1 MKIIVI
7 LSAFLLAVSLGRLL
21 IPYILLI
28 SYRKRLFDPVDPR
41 KSHTQRVSRLG
52 GVTFVPIQCVLV
64 VMTLVICYQNN
75 LVDFG
80 LEVFEVYPM
89 LMGLVCGLV
98 ILFVL
103 GISDD
108 LIGVSHK
115 VKFAIQV
122 LVASFL
128 PLSGVWINDMYGVFF
143 ITYLSPWVGVPLT
156 IFAVVLIINAIN
168 LIDGI
173 DGLCS
178 GLVMVGSLVLGVL
191 FAYYEAWLHAL
202 FAFITAGLLIPFFQ
216 YNVFGISRKKRKIF
230 MGDSGSLTLG
240 LSMAF
245 LSISYAMN
253 NPHVKP
259 FSEGAIVVAFTVL
272 LVPVL
277 DVARV
282 MWARFRAGRH
292 VFMPDRNHIHHK
304 LLDAGL
310 GHQKAMLTIMG
321 LAAFF
326 CVFNAI
332 TVQLMSNNIVLAL
345 DLLLW
350 WVFHVV
356 LDNRLKAVNAA
367 SSPEKPALPIDAQM
381 VPKGEER
388 SRIKVRDLQLAN
400 GES

>member
-7 LSAFLLAVSLGRLL
+7 LSAFLLAMSLGRLL

-41 KSHTQRVSRLG
+41 KAHNQRVSRLG

-75 LVDFG
+75 LVNFD

-98 ILFVL
+98 VLFVL

-143 ITYLSPWVGVPLT
+143 ITYLSPWVGIPLT

-178 GLVMVGSLVLGVL
+178 GLVMVGSLVLGIL

-202 FAFITAGLLIPFFQ
+202 FAFITAGLLIPFFH

-282 MWARFRAGRH
+282 MWARFRAGQH

-310 GHQKAMLTIMG
+310 SHQKAMLTIVG

-326 CVFNAI
+326 CIFNAVV
-332 TVQLMSNNIVLAL
+332 VQLMSNNIVLVL
-345 DLLLW
+345 DLLIW
-350 WVFHVV
+350 WGFHVV
-356 LDNRLKAVNAA
+356 LDSRLKTMKATSNL
-367 SSPEKPALPIDAQM
+367 EKPAQPIAAR
-381 VPKGEER
+381 VIPKGEER
-388 SRIKVRDLQLAN
+388 SRNKVGDLQLAN
-400 GES
+400 SES